1 MTKRVEKCKKQ
12 RKLRS
17 WVSKRGGRKREESRQ
32 ERKAVFR
39 ERARL
44 RVFHRLKKKR
54 SNLTHLPL
62 VITLLSKYL
71 IK

>member
-17 WVSKRGGRKREESRQ
+17 WVSKRGGREREESRQ

-44 RVFHRLKKKR
+44 RVFHRLKKKEA
-54 SNLTHLPL
+54 
-62 VITLLSKYL
+62 I
-71 IK
+71 